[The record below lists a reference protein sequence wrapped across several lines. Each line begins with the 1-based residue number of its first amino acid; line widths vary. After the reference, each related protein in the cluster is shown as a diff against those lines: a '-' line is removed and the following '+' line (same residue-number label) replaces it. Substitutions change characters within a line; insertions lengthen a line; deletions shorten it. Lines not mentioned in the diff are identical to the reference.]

1 MTARKVDLARQLA
14 LIERRIME
22 AEYLLDSTTA
32 HVKRKRCNDIRP
44 LALRRL
50 YKALGYVRGARD
62 RIRHLQG
69 FTQWTLFANG
79 VSPKASLESNP
90 RQQKQ
95 RKTWS
100 HHAAH
105 VWGKDCDP

>member
-1 MTARKVDLARQLA
+1 VKRRTDVHRALAQLERQLMA
-14 LIERRIME
+14 

-32 HVKRKRCNDIRP
+32 HVRRKKCRDMQPI
-44 LALRRL
+44 ALRRIT
-50 YKALGYVRGARD
+50 KALGAVRGARD

-79 VSPKASLESNP
+79 VSPKASLRSNP
-90 RQQKQ
+90 RQQRQ

-105 VWGKDCDP
+105 GWRKDCDP